1 MSNVDQFNNWDY
13 DYICKILVVGD
24 AGTGKS
30 SLLVRH
36 VDDDFS
42 NDHLA
47 TIGVDFK
54 LRTIQHKDK
63 TVKVQ
68 FWDTAGQERFRS
80 ITTGYYRGSNGIIVV
95 YDITNERSFLNVE
108 QWLEQIREYAAD
120 NVKIMLVGNKMDL
133 KLRRA
138 VDRSRGEELSKNLG
152 ISFMETSAKE
162 STNVHEAFD
171 QIVRDIINA
180 QSYMI
185 NNNKF
190 TEKIVKPVEQA
201 KTSTSCCG
209 I

>member
-42 NDHLA
+42 TDHLA

-68 FWDTAGQERFRS
+68 FWDTAGQER
-80 ITTGYYRGSNGIIVV
+80 
-95 YDITNERSFLNVE
+95 
-108 QWLEQIREYAAD
+108 
-120 NVKIMLVGNKMDL
+120 
-133 KLRRA
+133 
-138 VDRSRGEELSKNLG
+138 
-152 ISFMETSAKE
+152 
-162 STNVHEAFD
+162 
-171 QIVRDIINA
+171 
-180 QSYMI
+180 
-185 NNNKF
+185 
-190 TEKIVKPVEQA
+190 
-201 KTSTSCCG
+201 
-209 I
+209 